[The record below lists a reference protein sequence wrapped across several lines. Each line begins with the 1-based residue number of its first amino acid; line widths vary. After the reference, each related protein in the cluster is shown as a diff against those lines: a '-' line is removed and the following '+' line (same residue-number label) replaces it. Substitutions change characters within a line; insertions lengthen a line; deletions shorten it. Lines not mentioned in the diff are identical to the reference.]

1 MAEKYL
7 KIGQRVELTGKDVR
21 GTIAYLGMTSFAVGK
36 WVGVILDEA
45 KGKNNGSIKG
55 HQYFSCEENYG
66 MFVRPTQLV
75 FIDDAGNPIE
85 DAQTPE
91 EKPRSRLSS
100 AKRATGRVPAGSVRS
115 LASMPGST
123 QTFTAKPTAVRRKSP
138 VKQPQTKRAS
148 MTMTLSTSSSR
159 MSLNRST
166 SSLGS
171 KTQLTS
177 PGSERASGQSS
188 IPTPVSSIPTM
199 VKTDRHEPLQRSHM
213 SPPESLQTS
222 KRASFVE
229 TGFVETLKP
238 QFTPGQSLISPSPA
252 PTPAPGSSTED
263 RIHILQLQQELEEM
277 RKLNN
282 DLGEKLETLKQRRAE
297 DRERLREF
305 DKMKT
310 QYEQLVEF
318 KSKIMDAHSQL
329 QRDLQRAKQDAKDAI
344 EARDLHSEE
353 MSELAENVE
362 LITLDKEMA
371 EEKADTLA
379 LELETA
385 KERIEE
391 LTLDLEILKTE
402 MQEKLGSSGTAGTG
416 VISGDGT
423 AVAST
428 YEFKQLEQQN
438 ARLRETLV
446 RLRDLS
452 AHEKH
457 EIQKLEKELDT
468 KKSEVTE
475 LQRTKEKFSAKIDEL
490 EAQLGDLQEQVDAAL
505 GAEEMVEQ
513 LAEKKMELEDKV
525 KSLQEEVAELEA
537 LEEVHEQLVESN
549 HELEMDM
556 REELDLAHAAKRE
569 AMREKDAALETIVD
583 RDQTILKFRELVQR
597 LNEQCQELRE
607 RLSHESTKQQQQQQ
621 SKDTA
626 LITETIDFKQMF
638 AESKAFTRAIDLQL
652 RQIELTQANEHVRY
666 LTAFMPDVFMARG
679 GDHDAI
685 LVILLV
691 SRIVFKS
698 GIIVSQAR
706 ERFANVP
713 QMDRAAILTGH
724 EVAQFGFRSRLLH
737 HVHNLQSI
745 MHQFLFSMTGCKADT
760 LLKIG
765 AALPEMQAQEKMVD
779 EIVDLLKANQLDE
792 NSSTDNLEKCVTFF
806 NAMYVVL
813 LTGEDL
819 VNETQIVRD
828 CTASIGAAC
837 DSIANDSNIVKIL
850 IKPGDET
857 SDSGLL
863 LQYILQ
869 NVENIRQQL
878 KLVKR
883 RLPQDVAIT
892 KCNLSMNTLRNLKR
906 TAEALNKV
914 MSVLF
919 YATRQ
924 CLQLVTLD
932 PETETSVPHDKLWEI
947 LSNSCEKV
955 YEQDDLGPSQNVRN
969 VLSAAS
975 TDMGQLA
982 QYLLDHEYEIVSA
995 TNTAKPEEKPVAPII
1010 LRAQAVKKQLE
1021 ETKTLTATLEN
1032 REAEIRQLKLAA
1044 KLKQNELSEMQIRKD
1059 LAEKKLSVL
1068 QQDHETNTTRLQKQY
1083 DEVCA
1088 KLKQKE
1094 KEFEET
1100 MDHLQSDI
1108 DSLESEKSSLRDKLK
1123 SFSSRKVDLKT
1134 TTALDISA
1142 SSPYIAQELSLLK
1155 RAFKDER
1162 TERLKVQANEYRKIL
1177 SGLEPLHVPQPKDDR
1192 IQELEQKITRVKHD
1206 LIMSLVKGAEIPSTH
1221 TVHGSVSKSILDH
1234 ENHQKQQQTQIRAK
1248 AEQLAC
1254 DVMQEYLSRK
1264 PHRAAKADFASFPS
1278 NELSAAFRVNVRV

>member
-7 KIGQRVELTGKDVR
+7 KVGQRVELTGKDVR
-21 GTIAYLGMTSFAVGK
+21 GTIAYVGMTSFAVGK

-66 MFVRPTQLV
+66 MFVRPTQLM

-85 DAQTPE
+85 EAQTPD

-100 AKRATGRVPAGSVRS
+100 AGSVRS

-199 VKTDRHEPLQRSHM
+199 VKPDRHEPLQRSHM

-263 RIHILQLQQELEEM
+263 RIHILQLQQELDEM
-277 RKLNN
+277 RKLNG
-282 DLGEKLETLKQRRAE
+282 DLSEKLETLKQRRAE

-305 DKMKT
+305 DKLKT

-318 KSKIMDAHSQL
+318 KSKIMDAHSLL
-329 QRDLQRAKQDAKDAI
+329 QRDLQRAKQEAKDAI

-402 MQEKLGSSGTAGTG
+402 MQEKLGSRGTAGSGGVGTG
-416 VISGDGT
+416 GDGPT

-457 EIQKLEKELDT
+457 EIQKLEKELET

-490 EAQLGDLQEQVDAAL
+490 ETQLSDLQEQVDAAL

-525 KSLQEEVAELEA
+525 KSLEEEVAELEA

-569 AMREKDAALETIVD
+569 AIREKDAALETIVD

-597 LNEQCQELRE
+597 LNDQCQELRE
-607 RLSHESTKQQQQQQ
+607 RLNQESTKQQQQQQ
-621 SKDTA
+621 AKDTA

-666 LTAFMPDVFMARG
+666 LSAFMPDVFMARG

-706 ERFANVP
+706 ERFSNVP
-713 QMDRAAILTGH
+713 QMDRAAILSGH

-779 EIVDLLKANQLDE
+779 EIVDMLKANQLDE

-837 DSIANDSNIVKIL
+837 DSIANDSNIIKIL

-892 KCNLSMNTLRNLKR
+892 KCNLSMNTLLNLKR

-947 LSNSCEKV
+947 LSNGCEKV
-955 YEQDDLGPSQNVRN
+955 YEQDDLGPSQNVRT

-982 QYLLDHEYEIVSA
+982 QYLLDHEYEIISA

-1177 SGLEPLHVPQPKDDR
+1177 AGLEPLHVPQPKDDR
-1192 IQELEQKITRVKHD
+1192 IQELEQEITRVKHD
-1206 LIMSLVKGAEIPSTH
+1206 LIMSLVKGAEIPSTY

-1234 ENHQKQQQTQIRAK
+1234 ENQQKQHQTQIRAK

-1254 DVMQEYLSRK
+1254 DVVQEYLSRK

>member
-7 KIGQRVELTGKDVR
+7 KIGQRVDLSGKDVR
-21 GTIAYLGMTSFAVGK
+21 GTIAYVGMTSFAVGK
-36 WVGVILDEA
+36 WVGVVLDEP

-75 FIDDAGNPIE
+75 FIDDAGHPLE

-91 EKPRSRLSS
+91 EKPRSRL
-100 AKRATGRVPAGSVRS
+100 
-115 LASMPGST
+115 
-123 QTFTAKPTAVRRKSP
+123 
-138 VKQPQTKRAS
+138 
-148 MTMTLSTSSSR
+148 SSSR

-177 PGSERASGQSS
+177 PGSERAVAAAAATGQSS

-199 VKTDRHEPLQRSHM
+199 VKPTDRHEPLHRSHM

-238 QFTPGQSLISPSPA
+238 QFTPGQSLTSPSPA
-252 PTPAPGSSTED
+252 PTPAPGASSTED
-263 RIHILQLQQELEEM
+263 RIHILQLQQELDEV
-277 RKLNN
+277 RKQNA
-282 DLGEKLETLKQRRAE
+282 DLSEKLETLKQRRAE

-305 DKMKT
+305 DKLKT

-329 QRDLQRAKQDAKDAI
+329 QRELQRAKQDAKDAI

-353 MSELAENVE
+353 MAELSENVE

-391 LTLDLEILKTE
+391 LTLDLEILKAE
-402 MQEKLGSSGTAGTG
+402 MQEKLQSSGTGGGA
-416 VISGDGT
+416 IIGDGG

-475 LQRTKEKFSAKIDEL
+475 LQRTKEKFSSKIDEL
-490 EAQLGDLQEQVDAAL
+490 EAQLSDLQEQVDAAL

-569 AMREKDAALETIVD
+569 AVREKDAALETIVD

-597 LNEQCQELRE
+597 LTEQCQELRD
-607 RLSHESTKQQQQQQ
+607 RLNQESSKHQQQQQQ
-621 SKDTA
+621 QQQAKDAA
-626 LITETIDFKQMF
+626 LITEAIDFKQMF

-666 LTAFMPDVFMARG
+666 LSAFMPDVFMARG

-691 SRIVFKS
+691 SRIVFKA

-706 ERFANVP
+706 ERFASVP
-713 QMDRAAILTGH
+713 QQDRAAILTGH

-745 MHQFLFSMTGCKADT
+745 MHQFLYSMTGCKADT

-765 AALPEMQAQEKMVD
+765 ATLPEMQAQEKMVD

-837 DSIANDSNIVKIL
+837 DSIANDSNIIKML

-869 NVENIRQQL
+869 NVENVRQQL

-883 RLPQDVAIT
+883 RLPQDVGIT

-914 MSVLF
+914 MGVLF
-919 YATRQ
+919 YAARQ
-924 CLQLVTLD
+924 CLQLVTVD
-932 PETETSVPHDKLWEI
+932 PDTETSVAHDKLWDI
-947 LSNSCEKV
+947 LSNGCEKV
-955 YEQDDLGPSQNVRN
+955 YEQDDLGPSQNIRT

-982 QYLLDHEYEIVSA
+982 QYLLDHEYEIISA
-995 TNTAKPEEKPVAPII
+995 TNAAKPEEKPVAPII
-1010 LRAQAVKKQLE
+1010 VRAQAVKKQLE

-1162 TERLKVQANEYRKIL
+1162 SERLKVQATEYRKIL
-1177 SGLEPLHVPQPKDDR
+1177 AGMEPLHVPQPRDER
-1192 IQELEQKITRVKHD
+1192 IHQLEQEVTRVKHD
-1206 LIMSLVKGAEIPSTH
+1206 LIMSLVKGAELPATR
-1221 TVHGSVSKSILDH
+1221 TVHGSVSKSILDQA
-1234 ENHQKQQQTQIRAK
+1234 NQQKREQTQIRAK

-1254 DVMQEYLSRK
+1254 DIMHEYLQRK
-1264 PHRAAKADFASFPS
+1264 PFRAAKADFATFPS
-1278 NELSAAFRVNVRV
+1278 NELSTAFRPNVKV

>member
-1 MAEKYL
+1 MTEKLL
-7 KIGQRVELTGKDVR
+7 KVGQRIEVAGKDVR
-21 GTIAYLGMTSFAVGK
+21 GSIAYVGMTSFANGK
-36 WVGVILDEA
+36 WVGVILDEP
-45 KGKNNGSIKG
+45 KGKNNGSIRNMT
-55 HQYFSCEENYG
+55 YFTCEENYG

-75 FIDDAGNPIE
+75 FLDDAGNPIE
-85 DAQTPE
+85 SGEVQTPE

-100 AKRATGRVPAGSVRS
+100 AGSVRS

-123 QTFTAKPTAVRRKSP
+123 TSFAAKPTAVRRKSP
-138 VKQPQTKRAS
+138 VKQPQSKRAS
-148 MTMTLSTSSSR
+148 MTMTLSSSSSR
-159 MSLNRST
+159 LSLNRSS

-177 PGSERASGQSS
+177 PGNDRPGGGSGMSS

-199 VKTDRHEPLQRSHM
+199 MKTGDRYDSLHKSHI

-238 QFTPGQSLISPSPA
+238 QFTPGQSLTSPSPA
-252 PTPAPGSSTED
+252 PSTED
-263 RIHILQLQQELEEM
+263 RIHLLQLQQEIEDM
-277 RKLNN
+277 KMQNK
-282 DLGEKLETLKQRRAE
+282 DLVEKLETLKLRRTE
-297 DRERLREF
+297 DKERLREF

-318 KSKIMDAHSQL
+318 KSKIMEAHSQL
-329 QRDLQRAKQDAKDAI
+329 QRDYQRAKQDAKDAL
-344 EARDLHSEE
+344 EARDLHIEE
-353 MSELAENVE
+353 MAELSENVE

-391 LTLDLEILKTE
+391 LTLDFEILKTE
-402 MQEKLGSSGTAGTG
+402 MQEKYANSGTIGDGAGTG
-416 VISGDGT
+416 T
-423 AVAST
+423 ST
-428 YEFKQLEQQN
+428 YEFKQLEQHN
-438 ARLRETLV
+438 VRLRETLV

-457 EIQKLEKELDT
+457 EIQKLEKELET
-468 KKSEVTE
+468 KKSEVAE
-475 LQRTKEKFSAKIDEL
+475 LQRTKEKLSGKIDEL
-490 EAQLGDLQEQVDAAL
+490 EAQVSDLQEQVDAAL

-525 KSLQEEVAELEA
+525 KALEEEVAELEA

-556 REELDLAHAAKRE
+556 REELDMAHAAKRE
-569 AMREKDAALETIVD
+569 AVREKEAVLETIVD

-597 LNEQCQELRE
+597 LNDQCQELRE
-607 RLSHESTKQQQQQQ
+607 KLNQESSKVV
-621 SKDTA
+621 KDT
-626 LITETIDFKQMF
+626 ITETIDFKQMF

-652 RQIELTQANEHVRY
+652 RQIELTQANEHAKY
-666 LTAFMPDVFMARG
+666 LTAFMPEVFMARG

-706 ERFANVP
+706 ERFSAVS
-713 QMDRAAILTGH
+713 QIDRTAIVSGH
-724 EVAQFGFRSRLLH
+724 EVYQFRFRSRLLH
-737 HVHNLQSI
+737 HVHNLQTI
-745 MHQFLFSMTGCKADT
+745 MHQFLYGLTACQPDT

-765 AALPEMQAQEKMVD
+765 SSLPEMQAQEKMVD

-806 NAMYVVL
+806 NAMYLVL
-813 LTGEDL
+813 LSGEDL
-819 VNETQIVRD
+819 LNETQIVRD
-828 CTASIGAAC
+828 CTASISAAC
-837 DSIANDSNIVKIL
+837 DSILTDAAVMKTL
-850 IKPGDET
+850 IQGGDET

-863 LQYILQ
+863 MQYIVQ
-869 NVENIRQQL
+869 NVESVKQQL

-883 RLPQDVAIT
+883 RLPQDVSVT
-892 KCNLSMNTLRNLKR
+892 KCNLSMNTLQNLKK
-906 TAEALNKV
+906 TAESLNRL
-914 MSVLF
+914 MSVMF
-919 YATRQ
+919 FSAKEVIQ
-924 CLQLVTLD
+924 MVTAD
-932 PETETSVPHDKLWEI
+932 SETEVSVSHEKLWDI
-947 LSNSCEKV
+947 MSNACERI
-955 YEQDDLGPSQNVRN
+955 YEQDDLGPSQNIRT
-969 VLSAAS
+969 VLSKTS
-975 TDMGQLA
+975 TDMSQLA
-982 QYLLDHEYEIVSA
+982 QYLLDHEYEIMSGA
-995 TNTAKPEEKPVAPII
+995 TPKPEEKPVAPII

-1068 QQDHETNTTRLQKQY
+1068 QQDHEANAARLQKQY
-1083 DEVCA
+1083 DEVCQR
-1088 KLKQKE
+1088 LKQKE
-1094 KEFEET
+1094 KEFEDT
-1100 MDHLQSDI
+1100 MDHLQNDI
-1108 DSLESEKSSLRDKLK
+1108 DSLENERTSLRDKLK
-1123 SFSSRKVDLKT
+1123 SYSSKKGDLKT

-1155 RAFKDER
+1155 KAFKEER
-1162 TERLKVQANEYRKIL
+1162 SERLKVQANEYKKIL
-1177 SGLEPLHVPQPKDDR
+1177 SNLEPLHVPQPKDER
-1192 IQELEQKITRVKHD
+1192 IEELEKAVTKVKHD
-1206 LIMSLVKGAEIPSTH
+1206 WIMSLVRGAEIPATR
-1221 TVHGSVSKSILDH
+1221 TAHGNISKTIIDH
-1234 ENHQKQQQTQIRAK
+1234 ENQQKRDQREIKSK
-1248 AEQLAC
+1248 AEQLAFEI
-1254 DVMQEYLSRK
+1254 MNEYLSRN
-1264 PHRAAKADFASFPS
+1264 PHRATRGDFAVFPS
-1278 NELSAAFRVNVRV
+1278 TELATAFKANIKV

>member
-1 MAEKYL
+1 MSERYL
-7 KIGQRVELTGKDVR
+7 KVGQRVEIPVKEVR
-21 GTIAYLGMTSFAVGK
+21 GTIAYVGMTSFAVGK
-36 WVGVILDEA
+36 WVGVVLDEA

-55 HQYFSCEENYG
+55 QQYFTCDENCG
-66 MFVRPTQLV
+66 MFVRPTQLI
-75 FIDDAGNPIE
+75 FIDEAGNPLE
-85 DAQTPE
+85 DAAQTPE
-91 EKPRSRLSS
+91 EKPRSRL
-100 AKRATGRVPAGSVRS
+100 
-115 LASMPGST
+115 
-123 QTFTAKPTAVRRKSP
+123 
-138 VKQPQTKRAS
+138 
-148 MTMTLSTSSSR
+148 SSSR

-177 PGSERASGQSS
+177 PGSERAGAGQSS

-199 VKTDRHEPLQRSHM
+199 VKQLDRHEPLHRSHM

-238 QFTPGQSLISPSPA
+238 QFTPGQSITSPSPA
-252 PTPAPGSSTED
+252 PTPAPSSTTED
-263 RIHILQLQQELEEM
+263 RIHILQLQQEIEEL
-277 RKLNN
+277 RKQNGDLN
-282 DLGEKLETLKQRRAE
+282 EKLETLKQRRAE

-305 DKMKT
+305 DKMMT

-329 QRDLQRAKQDAKDAI
+329 QRELQRAKQEAKDAI
-344 EARDLHSEE
+344 EARELHSEE
-353 MSELAENVE
+353 MAELAENVE
-362 LITLDKEMA
+362 MITLDKEMA
-371 EEKADTLA
+371 EEKAETLV
-379 LELETA
+379 LELDAA

-402 MQEKLGSSGTAGTG
+402 MQEKFSSGGSGAGGADG
-416 VISGDGT
+416 V
-423 AVAST
+423 AAST
-428 YEFKQLEQQN
+428 YEFKQMEQQN
-438 ARLRETLV
+438 VRLRETLV

-457 EIQKLEKELDT
+457 EIQKLEKELET
-468 KKSEVTE
+468 KKSEVAE
-475 LQRTKEKFSAKIDEL
+475 LQRTKEKLSTKIDEL

-513 LAEKKMELEDKV
+513 LAEKKMELEDRV
-525 KSLQEEVAELEA
+525 KALEEEVAELEA

-569 AMREKDAALETIVD
+569 AAREKEAALETIVD

-597 LNEQCQELRE
+597 LNDQCQELRD
-607 RLSHESTKQQQQQQ
+607 RVNQESNKQLQQQQA
-621 SKDTA
+621 KDTA

-666 LTAFMPDVFMARG
+666 LSAFMPDVFMARG

-691 SRIVFKS
+691 SRLVFKS

-706 ERFANVP
+706 ERFSNVP
-713 QMDRAAILTGH
+713 QIDRAAVLGGH

-745 MHQFLFSMTGCKADT
+745 MHQFLYSMTGCKADT

-779 EIVDLLKANQLDE
+779 EIIDLLKANQLDE

-828 CTASIGAAC
+828 CTASIAAAC
-837 DSIANDSNIVKIL
+837 DSIANDANIIKIL

-869 NVENIRQQL
+869 NVENVRQQL
-878 KLVKR
+878 KLIKR

-892 KCNLSMNTLRNLKR
+892 KCNLSMNTLRNLKQ

-914 MSVLF
+914 MSVMF
-919 YATRQ
+919 YAGRQ
-924 CLQLVTLD
+924 CLQLATVD
-932 PETETSVPHDKLWEI
+932 PDTETSVPHEKLWEI
-947 LSNSCEKV
+947 LSGGCEKI
-955 YEQDDLGPSQNVRN
+955 YEQDDLGPSQNIRP
-969 VLSAAS
+969 VLSGTS

-982 QYLLDHEYEIVSA
+982 QYLLDHEYEIISA
-995 TNTAKPEEKPVAPII
+995 TNAAKPEEKPTAPII
-1010 LRAQAVKKQLE
+1010 VRAQAVKKQLE

-1068 QQDHETNTTRLQKQY
+1068 QQDHESNTTRLQKQLE
-1083 DEVCA
+1083 EVQTLLA
-1088 KLKQKE
+1088 QKE

-1162 TERLKVQANEYRKIL
+1162 SERLKVQANEYRKIL
-1177 SGLEPLHVPQPKDDR
+1177 EGLEPLHVPQPNDKR
-1192 IQELEQKITRVKHD
+1192 IQELEQEITRVKHD
-1206 LIMSLVKGAEIPSTH
+1206 YIMSMVRGAELPATR
-1221 TVHGSVSKSILDH
+1221 TVHGNVAKTIIDH
-1234 ENHQKQQQTQIRAK
+1234 ENRQKQQQTQLRAK
-1248 AEQLAC
+1248 AEQLANE
-1254 DVMQEYLSRK
+1254 VMHEYLQRK
-1264 PHRAAKADFASFPS
+1264 PHRAAKADFAAFPS
-1278 NELSAAFRVNVRV
+1278 NEVSAAFRMNLKV

>member
-7 KIGQRVELTGKDVR
+7 KIGQRVDLTGKDVR
-21 GTIAYLGMTSFAVGK
+21 GTIAYVGMTSFAVGK

-75 FIDDAGNPIE
+75 FIDDAGNPLE

-91 EKPRSRLSS
+91 EKPRSRL
-100 AKRATGRVPAGSVRS
+100 
-115 LASMPGST
+115 
-123 QTFTAKPTAVRRKSP
+123 
-138 VKQPQTKRAS
+138 
-148 MTMTLSTSSSR
+148 SSSR

-177 PGSERASGQSS
+177 PGSERAATGQSS

-199 VKTDRHEPLQRSHM
+199 VKPDRNEPLHRSHM

-238 QFTPGQSLISPSPA
+238 QFTPGQSLTSPSPA
-252 PTPAPGSSTED
+252 PGASSTED
-263 RIHILQLQQELEEM
+263 RIHILQLQQELEEV
-277 RKLNN
+277 RKQNA
-282 DLGEKLETLKQRRAE
+282 DLTEKLETLKQRRAE

-318 KSKIMDAHSQL
+318 KSKIMDAHSLL
-329 QRDLQRAKQDAKDAI
+329 QRELQRAKQEAKDAL

-353 MSELAENVE
+353 MAELSENVE

-391 LTLDLEILKTE
+391 LTLDLEILKAE
-402 MQEKLGSSGTAGTG
+402 MQEKVGSGGTITSGGGGGGGAI
-416 VISGDGT
+416 VGD

-468 KKSEVTE
+468 KKSE
-475 LQRTKEKFSAKIDEL
+475 RR
-490 EAQLGDLQEQVDAAL
+490 QLSDLQEQVDAAL

-525 KSLQEEVAELEA
+525 KALQEEVAELEA

-569 AMREKDAALETIVD
+569 ALREKDAVLETIVD

-597 LNEQCQELRE
+597 LTEQCQELRD
-607 RLSHESTKQQQQQQ
+607 RLNQESSKQQQQQQ
-621 SKDTA
+621 AKDTA
-626 LITETIDFKQMF
+626 LITEAIDFKQMF

-666 LTAFMPDVFMARG
+666 LSAFMPDVFMARG

-691 SRIVFKS
+691 SRIVFKA

-706 ERFANVP
+706 ERFSNVP
-713 QMDRAAILTGH
+713 QLDRAAILSGH

-745 MHQFLFSMTGCKADT
+745 MHQFLYSMTGCKADT

-765 AALPEMQAQEKMVD
+765 ATLPEMQAQEKMVD

-837 DSIANDSNIVKIL
+837 DSIANDSNIIKML

-869 NVENIRQQL
+869 NVENVRQQL

-914 MSVLF
+914 MGVLF
-919 YATRQ
+919 YAARH

-947 LSNSCEKV
+947 LSSGCEKV
-955 YEQDDLGPSQNVRN
+955 YEQDDLGPSQNIRT

-982 QYLLDHEYEIVSA
+982 QYLLDHEYEIISA
-995 TNTAKPEEKPVAPII
+995 TNAAKPEEKPVAPII

-1142 SSPYIAQELSLLK
+1142 NSPYIAQELSLLK

-1162 TERLKVQANEYRKIL
+1162 AERLKVQATEYRKIL
-1177 SGLEPLHVPQPKDDR
+1177 AGMEPLHVPQPRDDR
-1192 IQELEQKITRVKHD
+1192 IQQLEQEVTRVKHD
-1206 LIMSLVKGAEIPSTH
+1206 LIMSLVKGAELPATR
-1221 TVHGSVSKSILDH
+1221 TVHGSVSKSILDQ
-1234 ENHQKQQQTQIRAK
+1234 ENLQKREQTQIRAK

-1254 DVMQEYLSRK
+1254 DIMHEYLQRK
-1264 PHRAAKADFASFPS
+1264 PYRAAKADFATFPS
-1278 NELSAAFRVNVRV
+1278 NELSAAFRANVKV

>member
-1 MAEKYL
+1 MSERYL
-7 KIGQRVELTGKDVR
+7 KVGQRVEIPVKEVR
-21 GTIAYLGMTSFAVGK
+21 GTIAYVGMTSFAVGK
-36 WVGVILDEA
+36 WVGVVLDEA

-55 HQYFSCEENYG
+55 QQYFTCDENCG
-66 MFVRPTQLV
+66 MFVRPTQLI
-75 FIDDAGNPIE
+75 FIDEAGNPLE
-85 DAQTPE
+85 DAAQTPE

-100 AKRATGRVPAGSVRS
+100 AKRATGRVNASSVRS
-115 LASMPGST
+115 LASVPGST
-123 QTFTAKPTAVRRKSP
+123 QTFTAKPTA
-138 VKQPQTKRAS
+138 
-148 MTMTLSTSSSR
+148 SR

-177 PGSERASGQSS
+177 PGSERAGAGQSS

-199 VKTDRHEPLQRSHM
+199 VKQLDRHEPLHRSHM

-238 QFTPGQSLISPSPA
+238 QFTPGQSITSPSPA
-252 PTPAPGSSTED
+252 PTPAPSSTTED
-263 RIHILQLQQELEEM
+263 RIHILQLQQEIEEL
-277 RKLNN
+277 RKQNGDLN
-282 DLGEKLETLKQRRAE
+282 EKLETLKQRRAE

-305 DKMKT
+305 DKMMT

-329 QRDLQRAKQDAKDAI
+329 QRELQRAKQEAKDAI
-344 EARDLHSEE
+344 EARELHSEE
-353 MSELAENVE
+353 MAELAENVE
-362 LITLDKEMA
+362 MITLDKEMA
-371 EEKADTLA
+371 EEKAETLV
-379 LELETA
+379 LELDAA

-402 MQEKLGSSGTAGTG
+402 MQEKFSSGGSGAGGADG
-416 VISGDGT
+416 V
-423 AVAST
+423 AAST
-428 YEFKQLEQQN
+428 YEFKQMEQQN
-438 ARLRETLV
+438 VRLRETLV

-457 EIQKLEKELDT
+457 EIQKLEKELET
-468 KKSEVTE
+468 KKSEVAE
-475 LQRTKEKFSAKIDEL
+475 LQRTKEKLSTKIDEL

-513 LAEKKMELEDKV
+513 LAEKKMELEDRV
-525 KSLQEEVAELEA
+525 KALEEEVAELEA

-569 AMREKDAALETIVD
+569 AAREKEAALETIVD

-597 LNEQCQELRE
+597 LNDQCQELRD
-607 RLSHESTKQQQQQQ
+607 RVNQESNKQLQQQQA
-621 SKDTA
+621 KDTA

-666 LTAFMPDVFMARG
+666 LSAFMPDVFMARG

-691 SRIVFKS
+691 SRLVFKS

-706 ERFANVP
+706 ERFSNVP
-713 QMDRAAILTGH
+713 QIDRAAVLGGH

-745 MHQFLFSMTGCKADT
+745 MHQFLYSMTGCKADT

-779 EIVDLLKANQLDE
+779 EIIDLLKANQLDE

-828 CTASIGAAC
+828 CTASIAAAC
-837 DSIANDSNIVKIL
+837 DSIANDANIIKIL

-869 NVENIRQQL
+869 NVENVRQQL
-878 KLVKR
+878 KLIKR

-892 KCNLSMNTLRNLKR
+892 KCNLSMNTLRNLKQ

-914 MSVLF
+914 MSVMF
-919 YATRQ
+919 YAGRQ
-924 CLQLVTLD
+924 CLQLATVD
-932 PETETSVPHDKLWEI
+932 PDTETSVPHEKLWEI
-947 LSNSCEKV
+947 LSGGCEKI
-955 YEQDDLGPSQNVRN
+955 YEQDDLGPSQNIRP
-969 VLSAAS
+969 VLSGTS

-982 QYLLDHEYEIVSA
+982 QYLLDHEYEIISA
-995 TNTAKPEEKPVAPII
+995 TNAAKPEEKPTAPII
-1010 LRAQAVKKQLE
+1010 VRAQAVKKQLE

-1068 QQDHETNTTRLQKQY
+1068 QQDHESNTTRLQKQLE
-1083 DEVCA
+1083 EVQTLLA
-1088 KLKQKE
+1088 QKE

-1162 TERLKVQANEYRKIL
+1162 SERLKVQANEYRKIL
-1177 SGLEPLHVPQPKDDR
+1177 EGLEPLHVPQPNDKR
-1192 IQELEQKITRVKHD
+1192 IQELEQEITRVKHD
-1206 LIMSLVKGAEIPSTH
+1206 YIMSMVRGAELPATR
-1221 TVHGSVSKSILDH
+1221 TVHGNVAKTIIDH
-1234 ENHQKQQQTQIRAK
+1234 ENRQKQQQTQLRAK
-1248 AEQLAC
+1248 AEQLANE
-1254 DVMQEYLSRK
+1254 VMHEYLQRK
-1264 PHRAAKADFASFPS
+1264 PHRAAKADFAAFPS
-1278 NELSAAFRVNVRV
+1278 NEVSAAFRMNLKV

>member
-7 KIGQRVELTGKDVR
+7 KIGQRVELTGKEVR
-21 GTIAYLGMTSFAVGK
+21 GMIAYVGMTSFAVGK

-55 HQYFSCEENYG
+55 HQYFTCEENYG

-75 FIDDAGNPIE
+75 FIDDAGNAIE
-85 DAQTPE
+85 DAQTPD
-91 EKPRSRLSS
+91 EKPRSRL
-100 AKRATGRVPAGSVRS
+100 
-115 LASMPGST
+115 
-123 QTFTAKPTAVRRKSP
+123 
-138 VKQPQTKRAS
+138 
-148 MTMTLSTSSSR
+148 SSSR

-199 VKTDRHEPLQRSHM
+199 VKPDRHEPLQRSHM

-277 RKLNN
+277 RKLNG
-282 DLGEKLETLKQRRAE
+282 DLSEKLETLKQRRAE

-318 KSKIMDAHSQL
+318 KSKIMDAHSLL
-329 QRDLQRAKQDAKDAI
+329 QRDLQRAKQEAKDAI

-402 MQEKLGSSGTAGTG
+402 MQEKLGSSGTAGST
-416 VISGDGT
+416 VIGADGS

-475 LQRTKEKFSAKIDEL
+475 LQRTKEKFSTKIDEL
-490 EAQLGDLQEQVDAAL
+490 EVQLSDLQEQVDAAL

-607 RLSHESTKQQQQQQ
+607 RISHESTKQQQQQQ

-626 LITETIDFKQMF
+626 FITETIDFKQMF

-666 LTAFMPDVFMARG
+666 LSAFMPDVFMARG

-706 ERFANVP
+706 ERFASVP

-837 DSIANDSNIVKIL
+837 DSIANDSNIIKIL

-869 NVENIRQQL
+869 NIENIRQQL

-919 YATRQ
+919 YATRH

-947 LSNSCEKV
+947 LSNGCEKV

-1044 KLKQNELSEMQIRKD
+1044 KLKLNELSEMQIRKD

-1083 DEVCA
+1083 EEVCA

-1094 KEFEET
+1094 VEFEET

-1177 SGLEPLHVPQPKDDR
+1177 AGLEPLHVPQPKDER

-1221 TVHGSVSKSILDH
+1221 TVHGSVSKSIVDH
-1234 ENHQKQQQTQIRAK
+1234 ENQQKRQQTQIRAK

-1254 DVMQEYLSRK
+1254 DVMQEYLIRK
-1264 PHRAAKADFASFPS
+1264 PHRAAKADFATFPS
-1278 NELSAAFRVNVRV
+1278 NELSAAFRVNVRVK

>member
-21 GTIAYLGMTSFAVGK
+21 GTIAYVGMTAFAVGK
-36 WVGVILDEA
+36 WVGVILDDA

-55 HQYFSCEENYG
+55 QQYFSCEENYG
-66 MFVRPTQLV
+66 MFVRPTQVV
-75 FIDDAGNPIE
+75 FIDEAGNPIE
-85 DAQTPE
+85 DAQTPD

-100 AKRATGRVPAGSVRS
+100 AGSVRS

-123 QTFTAKPTAVRRKSP
+123 QTFTAKPTA
-138 VKQPQTKRAS
+138 
-148 MTMTLSTSSSR
+148 SR

-199 VKTDRHEPLQRSHM
+199 VKPDRHEPLQRSHM

-252 PTPAPGSSTED
+252 PTPAPGASSTED
-263 RIHILQLQQELEEM
+263 RIHILQLQAELEEI
-277 RKLNN
+277 RKLNA

-329 QRDLQRAKQDAKDAI
+329 QRDLQRAKQEAKDAI

-353 MSELAENVE
+353 MAELSENVE

-402 MQEKLGSSGTAGTG
+402 MQEKVVSSGAGTG
-416 VISGDGT
+416 IAGDGS

-457 EIQKLEKELDT
+457 EIQKLEKELET

-525 KSLQEEVAELEA
+525 KALEEEVAELEA

-556 REELDLAHAAKRE
+556 REELDMAHAAKRE
-569 AMREKDAALETIVD
+569 AVREKDAALETIVD

-607 RLSHESTKQQQQQQ
+607 RLNQESNKQQQQQQ
-621 SKDTA
+621 AKDTA

-706 ERFANVP
+706 ERFASVP
-713 QMDRAAILTGH
+713 QMDRAAIMSGH

-745 MHQFLFSMTGCKADT
+745 MHQFLFSMTGCTADT

-765 AALPEMQAQEKMVD
+765 AALPEMLAQEKMVD

-863 LQYILQ
+863 LQYIMQ

-932 PETETSVPHDKLWEI
+932 PETETSVPHEKLWEI
-947 LSNSCEKV
+947 LSNGCEKV

-969 VLSAAS
+969 VLSSAS

-982 QYLLDHEYEIVSA
+982 QYLLDHEYEIISA
-995 TNTAKPEEKPVAPII
+995 TNAAKPEEKPVAPII

-1162 TERLKVQANEYRKIL
+1162 AERLKVQANEYRKIL
-1177 SGLEPLHVPQPKDDR
+1177 AGLEPLHVPQPKDER
-1192 IQELEQKITRVKHD
+1192 IQELEQQITRVKHD
-1206 LIMSLVKGAEIPSTH
+1206 LIMSLVKGAEIPATH
-1221 TVHGSVSKSILDH
+1221 TVHGSVSKTILDH
-1234 ENHQKQQQTQIRAK
+1234 ENQRKQQQTQIRAK

-1254 DVMQEYLSRK
+1254 DVVQEYLSRK
-1264 PHRAAKADFASFPS
+1264 PHRAAKGDFASFPS
-1278 NELSAAFRVNVRV
+1278 NELTAAFRVNVRV

>member
-1 MAEKYL
+1 MSEKLL
-7 KIGQRVELTGKDVR
+7 KVGQRIEVSGKDVR
-21 GTIAYLGMTSFAVGK
+21 GSIAYIGMTSFAVGK
-36 WVGVILDEA
+36 WIGVILDEP

-55 HQYFSCEENYG
+55 QTYFSCDENYG
-66 MFVRPTQLV
+66 MFVRPTQLI
-75 FIDDAGNPIE
+75 FLDDAGNPIDSGE
-85 DAQTPE
+85 VQTPE

-100 AKRATGRVPAGSVRS
+100 AGSVRS

-123 QTFTAKPTAVRRKSP
+123 SSFTAKPTAVRRKSP
-138 VKQPQTKRAS
+138 VKQPQSKRAS
-148 MTMTLSTSSSR
+148 MTMTLSSSSSR
-159 MSLNRST
+159 LSLNRS
-166 SSLGS
+166 SSTLGS

-177 PGSERASGQSS
+177 PGNDRPGMSS

-199 VKTDRHEPLQRSHM
+199 VKAGDRYDSMHRSHI

-238 QFTPGQSLISPSPA
+238 QFTPGQSLTSPSPA
-252 PTPAPGSSTED
+252 PSTTED
-263 RIHILQLQQELEEM
+263 RIHLLQLQQEIEDM
-277 RKLNN
+277 KTQNK
-282 DLGEKLETLKQRRAE
+282 DLVEKLETLKLRRTE
-297 DRERLREF
+297 DKERLREF

-318 KSKIMDAHSQL
+318 KSKIMEAHSQL
-329 QRDLQRAKQDAKDAI
+329 QRDYQRAKQDAKDAL
-344 EARDLHSEE
+344 EARDLHIEE
-353 MSELAENVE
+353 MAELSENVE

-402 MQEKLGSSGTAGTG
+402 MQEKFANGGTIGDGVGTG
-416 VISGDGT
+416 T
-423 AVAST
+423 ST
-428 YEFKQLEQQN
+428 YEFKQLEQHN

-457 EIQKLEKELDT
+457 EIQKLEKELET
-468 KKSEVTE
+468 KKSEVAE
-475 LQRTKEKFSAKIDEL
+475 LQRTKEKLSGKIDEL
-490 EAQLGDLQEQVDAAL
+490 EAQVSDLQEQVDAAL

-525 KSLQEEVAELEA
+525 KALEEEVAELEA

-569 AMREKDAALETIVD
+569 AVREKEAVLETIID

-597 LNEQCQELRE
+597 LNDQCQELRE
-607 RLSHESTKQQQQQQ
+607 KLNQESNKIV
-621 SKDTA
+621 KDT
-626 LITETIDFKQMF
+626 ISETIDFKQMF

-652 RQIELTQANEHVRY
+652 RQIELTQANEHAKY
-666 LTAFMPDVFMARG
+666 LTAFMPEVFMARG

-685 LVILLV
+685 LVILLA

-706 ERFANVP
+706 ERFSTVP
-713 QMDRAAILTGH
+713 QIDRTAIVTGH
-724 EVAQFGFRSRLLH
+724 EVYQFRFRSRLLH
-737 HVHNLQSI
+737 HVHNLQTI
-745 MHQFLFSMTGCKADT
+745 MHQFLYGLTACQPDT

-765 AALPEMQAQEKMVD
+765 SSLPEMQAQEKMVD

-806 NAMYVVL
+806 NAMYLVL
-813 LTGEDL
+813 LSGEDL
-819 VNETQIVRD
+819 LNETQIVRD
-828 CTASIGAAC
+828 CTASISAAC
-837 DSIANDSNIVKIL
+837 DSISTDATVMKTL
-850 IKPGDET
+850 IQGGDET

-863 LQYILQ
+863 MQYIVQ
-869 NVENIRQQL
+869 NVESVKQQL

-883 RLPQDVAIT
+883 RLPQDVSVT
-892 KCNLSMNTLRNLKR
+892 KCSLSMNTLQNLKK
-906 TAEALNKV
+906 TTESLNKLMNV
-914 MSVLF
+914 MFSGAKEVI
-919 YATRQ
+919 Q
-924 CLQLVTLD
+924 MVTAD
-932 PETETSVPHDKLWEI
+932 SETEVSVSHDKLWDI
-947 LSNSCEKV
+947 MSNACERI
-955 YEQDDLGPSQNVRN
+955 YEQDDLGPSQNIRT
-969 VLSAAS
+969 VLSKTN
-975 TDMGQLA
+975 TDMSQLA
-982 QYLLDHEYEIVSA
+982 QYLLDHEYEIMSG
-995 TNTAKPEEKPVAPII
+995 TNPKPEEKPIAPII

-1068 QQDHETNTTRLQKQY
+1068 QQDHEANAARLQKQY
-1083 DEVCA
+1083 DEVCQR
-1088 KLKQKE
+1088 LKQKE
-1094 KEFEET
+1094 KDFEDT
-1100 MDHLQSDI
+1100 MDHLQNDI
-1108 DSLESEKSSLRDKLK
+1108 DSLESERTSLRDKLK
-1123 SFSSRKVDLKT
+1123 SYSSKKGDLKT

-1155 RAFKDER
+1155 KAFKEER
-1162 TERLKVQANEYRKIL
+1162 SERLKVQANEYKKIL
-1177 SGLEPLHVPQPKDDR
+1177 SSLEPLHVPRPKDER
-1192 IQELEQKITRVKHD
+1192 IEELEKAVTKIKHD
-1206 LIMSLVKGAEIPSTH
+1206 YIMSLVRGAEIPATRTS
-1221 TVHGSVSKSILDH
+1221 HGNITKTINDH
-1234 ENHQKQQQTQIRAK
+1234 ENQQKREKQNIKTK
-1248 AEQLAC
+1248 AEQLAFEI
-1254 DVMQEYLSRK
+1254 MNEYLSRK
-1264 PHRAAKADFASFPS
+1264 PHLATHGDFAMFPS
-1278 NELSAAFRVNVRV
+1278 TELAAAFKVNIRA

>member
-1 MAEKYL
+1 MAEKYV

-21 GTIAYLGMTSFAVGK
+21 GTIAYVGMTSFAVGK

-100 AKRATGRVPAGSVRS
+100 
-115 LASMPGST
+115 
-123 QTFTAKPTAVRRKSP
+123 
-138 VKQPQTKRAS
+138 
-148 MTMTLSTSSSR
+148 SR

-199 VKTDRHEPLQRSHM
+199 VKSDRHEPLQRSHM

-252 PTPAPGSSTED
+252 PTPAPGPSVED
-263 RIHILQLQQELEEM
+263 RMLMMQMQQELEEM
-277 RKLNN
+277 RKLNT
-282 DLGEKLETLKQRRAE
+282 DLAEKLETLKYRRSE

-329 QRDLQRAKQDAKDAI
+329 QRDLQRAKQEAKDAI

-402 MQEKLGSSGTAGTG
+402 MQEKLGSNGTAGAG

-423 AVAST
+423 GVAST

-490 EAQLGDLQEQVDAAL
+490 EAQLSDLQEQVDAAL

-706 ERFANVP
+706 ERFSNVP

-883 RLPQDVAIT
+883 RLPQDIAIT

-947 LSNSCEKV
+947 LSSGCEKV

-982 QYLLDHEYEIVSA
+982 QYLLDHEYEIISA

-1123 SFSSRKVDLKT
+1123 TFSSRKVDLKT

>member
-1 MAEKYL
+1 
-7 KIGQRVELTGKDVR
+7 
-21 GTIAYLGMTSFAVGK
+21 
-36 WVGVILDEA
+36 
-45 KGKNNGSIKG
+45 
-55 HQYFSCEENYG
+55 
-66 MFVRPTQLV
+66 
-75 FIDDAGNPIE
+75 
-85 DAQTPE
+85 
-91 EKPRSRLSS
+91 
-100 AKRATGRVPAGSVRS
+100 
-115 LASMPGST
+115 MPGST
-123 QTFTAKPTAVRRKSP
+123 QTFTAKPTA
-138 VKQPQTKRAS
+138 
-148 MTMTLSTSSSR
+148 SR

-199 VKTDRHEPLQRSHM
+199 VKSDRHEPLQRSHM

-252 PTPAPGSSTED
+252 PTPAPGPSVED
-263 RIHILQLQQELEEM
+263 RMLMMQMQQELEEM
-277 RKLNN
+277 RKLNT
-282 DLGEKLETLKQRRAE
+282 DLAEKLETLKYRRSE

-329 QRDLQRAKQDAKDAI
+329 QRDLQRAKQEAKDAI

-402 MQEKLGSSGTAGTG
+402 MQEKLGSNGTAGAG

-423 AVAST
+423 GVAST

-490 EAQLGDLQEQVDAAL
+490 EAQLSDLQEQVDAAL

-706 ERFANVP
+706 ERFSNVP

-883 RLPQDVAIT
+883 RLPQDIAIT

-947 LSNSCEKV
+947 LSSGCEKV

-982 QYLLDHEYEIVSA
+982 QYLLDHEYEIISA

-1123 SFSSRKVDLKT
+1123 TFSSRKVDLKT

>member
-7 KIGQRVELTGKDVR
+7 KVGQRVELTGKDVR
-21 GTIAYLGMTSFAVGK
+21 GTIAYVGMTSFAVGK

-66 MFVRPTQLV
+66 MFVRPTQLM

-85 DAQTPE
+85 EAQTPD

-100 AKRATGRVPAGSVRS
+100 AGSVRS

-123 QTFTAKPTAVRRKSP
+123 QTFTAKPTA
-138 VKQPQTKRAS
+138 
-148 MTMTLSTSSSR
+148 SR

-199 VKTDRHEPLQRSHM
+199 VKPDRHEPLQRSHM

-263 RIHILQLQQELEEM
+263 RIHILQLQQELDEM
-277 RKLNN
+277 RKLNG
-282 DLGEKLETLKQRRAE
+282 DLSEKLETLKQRRAE

-305 DKMKT
+305 DKLKT

-318 KSKIMDAHSQL
+318 KSKIMDAHSLL
-329 QRDLQRAKQDAKDAI
+329 QRDLQRAKQEAKDAI

-402 MQEKLGSSGTAGTG
+402 MQEKLGSRGTAGSGGVGTG
-416 VISGDGT
+416 GDGPT

-457 EIQKLEKELDT
+457 EIQKLEKELET

-490 EAQLGDLQEQVDAAL
+490 ETQLSDLQEQVDAAL

-525 KSLQEEVAELEA
+525 KSLEEEVAELEA

-569 AMREKDAALETIVD
+569 AIREKDAALETIVD

-597 LNEQCQELRE
+597 LNDQCQELRE
-607 RLSHESTKQQQQQQ
+607 RLNQESTKQQQQQQ
-621 SKDTA
+621 AKDTA

-666 LTAFMPDVFMARG
+666 LSAFMPDVFMARG

-706 ERFANVP
+706 ERFSNVP
-713 QMDRAAILTGH
+713 QMDRAAILSGH

-779 EIVDLLKANQLDE
+779 EIVDMLKANQLDE

-837 DSIANDSNIVKIL
+837 DSIANDSNIIKIL

-892 KCNLSMNTLRNLKR
+892 KCNLSMNTLLNLKR

-947 LSNSCEKV
+947 LSNGCEKV
-955 YEQDDLGPSQNVRN
+955 YEQDDLGPSQNVRT

-982 QYLLDHEYEIVSA
+982 QYLLDHEYEIISA

-1177 SGLEPLHVPQPKDDR
+1177 AGLEPLHVPQPKDDR
-1192 IQELEQKITRVKHD
+1192 IQELEQEITRVKHD
-1206 LIMSLVKGAEIPSTH
+1206 LIMSLVKGAEIPSTY

-1234 ENHQKQQQTQIRAK
+1234 ENQQKQHQTQIRAK

-1254 DVMQEYLSRK
+1254 DVVQEYLSRK

>member
-1 MAEKYL
+1 MTEKLL
-7 KIGQRVELTGKDVR
+7 KVGQRIEVAGKDVR
-21 GTIAYLGMTSFAVGK
+21 GSIAYVGMTSFANGK
-36 WVGVILDEA
+36 WVGVILDEP
-45 KGKNNGSIKG
+45 KGKNNGSIRNMT
-55 HQYFSCEENYG
+55 YFTCEENYG

-75 FIDDAGNPIE
+75 FLDDAGNPIE
-85 DAQTPE
+85 SGEVQTPE

-100 AKRATGRVPAGSVRS
+100 AGSVRS

-123 QTFTAKPTAVRRKSP
+123 TSFAAKPTA
-138 VKQPQTKRAS
+138 
-148 MTMTLSTSSSR
+148 SR
-159 MSLNRST
+159 LSLNRSS

-177 PGSERASGQSS
+177 PGNDRPGGGSGMSS

-199 VKTDRHEPLQRSHM
+199 MKTGDRYDSLHKSHI

-238 QFTPGQSLISPSPA
+238 QFTPGQSLTSPSPA
-252 PTPAPGSSTED
+252 PSTED
-263 RIHILQLQQELEEM
+263 RIHLLQLQQEIEDM
-277 RKLNN
+277 KMQNK
-282 DLGEKLETLKQRRAE
+282 DLVEKLETLKLRRTE
-297 DRERLREF
+297 DKERLREF

-318 KSKIMDAHSQL
+318 KSKIMEAHSQL
-329 QRDLQRAKQDAKDAI
+329 QRDYQRAKQDAKDAL
-344 EARDLHSEE
+344 EARDLHIEE
-353 MSELAENVE
+353 MAELSENVE

-391 LTLDLEILKTE
+391 LTLDFEILKTE
-402 MQEKLGSSGTAGTG
+402 MQEKYANSGTIGDGAGTG
-416 VISGDGT
+416 T
-423 AVAST
+423 ST
-428 YEFKQLEQQN
+428 YEFKQLEQHN
-438 ARLRETLV
+438 VRLRETLV

-457 EIQKLEKELDT
+457 EIQKLEKELET
-468 KKSEVTE
+468 KKSEVAE
-475 LQRTKEKFSAKIDEL
+475 LQRTKEKLSGKIDEL
-490 EAQLGDLQEQVDAAL
+490 EAQVSDLQEQVDAAL

-525 KSLQEEVAELEA
+525 KALEEEVAELEA

-556 REELDLAHAAKRE
+556 REELDMAHAAKRE
-569 AMREKDAALETIVD
+569 AVREKEAVLETIVD

-597 LNEQCQELRE
+597 LNDQCQELRE
-607 RLSHESTKQQQQQQ
+607 KLNQESSKVV
-621 SKDTA
+621 KDT
-626 LITETIDFKQMF
+626 ITETIDFKQMF

-652 RQIELTQANEHVRY
+652 RQIELTQANEHAKY
-666 LTAFMPDVFMARG
+666 LTAFMPEVFMARG

-706 ERFANVP
+706 ERFSAVS
-713 QMDRAAILTGH
+713 QIDRTAIVSGH
-724 EVAQFGFRSRLLH
+724 EVYQFRFRSRLLH
-737 HVHNLQSI
+737 HVHNLQTI
-745 MHQFLFSMTGCKADT
+745 MHQFLYGLTACQPDT

-765 AALPEMQAQEKMVD
+765 SSLPEMQAQEKMVD

-806 NAMYVVL
+806 NAMYLVL
-813 LTGEDL
+813 LSGEDL
-819 VNETQIVRD
+819 LNETQIVRD
-828 CTASIGAAC
+828 CTASISAAC
-837 DSIANDSNIVKIL
+837 DSILTDAAVMKTL
-850 IKPGDET
+850 IQGGDET

-863 LQYILQ
+863 MQYIVQ
-869 NVENIRQQL
+869 NVESVKQQL

-883 RLPQDVAIT
+883 RLPQDVSVT
-892 KCNLSMNTLRNLKR
+892 KCNLSMNTLQNLKK
-906 TAEALNKV
+906 TAESLNRL
-914 MSVLF
+914 MSVMF
-919 YATRQ
+919 FSAKEVIQ
-924 CLQLVTLD
+924 MVTAD
-932 PETETSVPHDKLWEI
+932 SETEVSVSHEKLWDI
-947 LSNSCEKV
+947 MSNACERI
-955 YEQDDLGPSQNVRN
+955 YEQDDLGPSQNIRT
-969 VLSAAS
+969 VLSKTS
-975 TDMGQLA
+975 TDMSQLA
-982 QYLLDHEYEIVSA
+982 QYLLDHEYEIMSGA
-995 TNTAKPEEKPVAPII
+995 TPKPEEKPVAPII

-1068 QQDHETNTTRLQKQY
+1068 QQDHEANAARLQKQY
-1083 DEVCA
+1083 DEVCQR
-1088 KLKQKE
+1088 LKQKE
-1094 KEFEET
+1094 KEFEDT
-1100 MDHLQSDI
+1100 MDHLQNDI
-1108 DSLESEKSSLRDKLK
+1108 DSLENERTSLRDKLK
-1123 SFSSRKVDLKT
+1123 SYSSKKGDLKT

-1155 RAFKDER
+1155 KAFKEER
-1162 TERLKVQANEYRKIL
+1162 SERLKVQANEYKKIL
-1177 SGLEPLHVPQPKDDR
+1177 SNLEPLHVPQPKDER
-1192 IQELEQKITRVKHD
+1192 IEELEKAVTKVKHD
-1206 LIMSLVKGAEIPSTH
+1206 WIMSLVRGAEIPATR
-1221 TVHGSVSKSILDH
+1221 TAHGNISKTIIDH
-1234 ENHQKQQQTQIRAK
+1234 ENQQKRDQREIKSK
-1248 AEQLAC
+1248 AEQLAFEI
-1254 DVMQEYLSRK
+1254 MNEYLSRN
-1264 PHRAAKADFASFPS
+1264 PHRATRGDFAVFPS
-1278 NELSAAFRVNVRV
+1278 TELATAFKANIKV

>member
-21 GTIAYLGMTSFAVGK
+21 GTIAYVGMTSFAVGK

-75 FIDDAGNPIE
+75 FIDDAGNAIE
-85 DAQTPE
+85 EAQTPE

-100 AKRATGRVPAGSVRS
+100 AGSVRS

-123 QTFTAKPTAVRRKSP
+123 QTFTAKPTA
-138 VKQPQTKRAS
+138 
-148 MTMTLSTSSSR
+148 

-199 VKTDRHEPLQRSHM
+199 VKPDRNEPLQRSHM

-252 PTPAPGSSTED
+252 PTPAPGSTTED
-263 RIHILQLQQELEEM
+263 RIHILQLQQELEEV
-277 RKLNN
+277 RKQNA
-282 DLGEKLETLKQRRAE
+282 DLSEKLETLKQRRAE

-329 QRDLQRAKQDAKDAI
+329 QRDLQRAKQEAKDAI

-353 MSELAENVE
+353 MAELAENVE

-402 MQEKLGSSGTAGTG
+402 MQEKLGSGGGGAG
-416 VISGDGT
+416 GDGRIVGDGS

-505 GAEEMVEQ
+505 GAEEMVDQ

-525 KSLQEEVAELEA
+525 KALEEEVAELEA

-569 AMREKDAALETIVD
+569 AVREKDAALETIVD

-607 RLSHESTKQQQQQQ
+607 RLNQESSKQQQQQQ
-621 SKDTA
+621 AKDTA
-626 LITETIDFKQMF
+626 LISETIDFKQMF

-706 ERFANVP
+706 ERFASVP
-713 QMDRAAILTGH
+713 QMDRAAILSGH

-745 MHQFLFSMTGCKADT
+745 MHQFLFSMTACKADT

-765 AALPEMQAQEKMVD
+765 AALPEMLAQEKMVD

-837 DSIANDSNIVKIL
+837 DSIANDSNIVKML

-919 YATRQ
+919 YANRH

-932 PETETSVPHDKLWEI
+932 PETETSVPHEKLWEI
-947 LSNSCEKV
+947 LSNGCEKV
-955 YEQDDLGPSQNVRN
+955 YEQDDLGPSQNIRT

-982 QYLLDHEYEIVSA
+982 QYLLDHEYEIISA
-995 TNTAKPEEKPVAPII
+995 TNAAKPEEKPVAPII

-1044 KLKQNELSEMQIRKD
+1044 KLKLNELSEMQIRKD

-1068 QQDHETNTTRLQKQY
+1068 QQDHEANTTRLQKQY

-1162 TERLKVQANEYRKIL
+1162 AERLKVQANEYRKIL
-1177 SGLEPLHVPQPKDDR
+1177 SNLEPLHVPQPKDER
-1192 IQELEQKITRVKHD
+1192 IQQLEQKITSVKHD
-1206 LIMSLVKGAEIPSTH
+1206 LIMSLVTGAEIPSTR
-1221 TVHGSVSKSILDH
+1221 TVHGSVSKTILDH
-1234 ENHQKQQQTQIRAK
+1234 ANQQKQLQSQIRAK

-1254 DVMQEYLSRK
+1254 DVMQEYLHRK

>member
-1 MAEKYL
+1 MAERYL
-7 KIGQRVELTGKDVR
+7 KIGQRVELTGKEVR
-21 GTIAYLGMTSFAVGK
+21 GTIAYVGMTSFAVGK

-85 DAQTPE
+85 DAQTPD

-100 AKRATGRVPAGSVRS
+100 AGSVRS

-123 QTFTAKPTAVRRKSP
+123 QTFSAKPTAVRRKSP

-199 VKTDRHEPLQRSHM
+199 VKPDRNEPLQRSHM

-252 PTPAPGSSTED
+252 PTPAPGASSTED
-263 RIHILQLQQELEEM
+263 RIHILQLQAELEEM
-277 RKLNN
+277 RKLNA

-329 QRDLQRAKQDAKDAI
+329 QRDLQRAKQEAKDAI

-353 MSELAENVE
+353 MAELAENVE

-402 MQEKLGSSGTAGTG
+402 MQEKVGSIGGGG
-416 VISGDGT
+416 VVGAGDGS

-457 EIQKLEKELDT
+457 EIQKLEKELET

-513 LAEKKMELEDKV
+513 LAEKKMELEDRV
-525 KSLQEEVAELEA
+525 KALEEEVAELEA

-556 REELDLAHAAKRE
+556 REELDMAHAAKRE
-569 AMREKDAALETIVD
+569 AVREKDAALETIVD

-607 RLSHESTKQQQQQQ
+607 RLNQESSKQQQQQQ
-621 SKDTA
+621 AKDTA

-706 ERFANVP
+706 ERFSSVP
-713 QMDRAAILTGH
+713 QMDRAAILSGH

-765 AALPEMQAQEKMVD
+765 AALPEMLAQEKMVD

-837 DSIANDSNIVKIL
+837 DSIANDSNIIKIL

-932 PETETSVPHDKLWEI
+932 PETETSVPQEKLWEI
-947 LSNSCEKV
+947 LSNGCEKV
-955 YEQDDLGPSQNVRN
+955 YEQDDLGPSQNVRT

-982 QYLLDHEYEIVSA
+982 QYLLDHEYEIISA
-995 TNTAKPEEKPVAPII
+995 TNAAKPEEKPVAPII

-1162 TERLKVQANEYRKIL
+1162 AERLKVQANEYRKIL
-1177 SGLEPLHVPQPKDDR
+1177 AGLEPLHVPQPKDER

-1206 LIMSLVKGAEIPSTH
+1206 LIMSLVKGAEIPATN
-1221 TVHGSVSKSILDH
+1221 TVHGSVSKTILDH
-1234 ENHQKQQQTQIRAK
+1234 ENQRKQQQTQIRAK

-1264 PHRAAKADFASFPS
+1264 PHRAAKGDFASFPS
-1278 NELSAAFRVNVRV
+1278 NELTAAFRVNVRV

>member
-1 MAEKYL
+1 MSERYL
-7 KIGQRVELTGKDVR
+7 KVGQRVEIPVKEVR
-21 GTIAYLGMTSFAVGK
+21 GTIAYVGMTSFAVGK
-36 WVGVILDEA
+36 WVGVVLDEA

-55 HQYFSCEENYG
+55 QQYFTCDENCG

-75 FIDDAGNPIE
+75 FIDEAGNPLE
-85 DAQTPE
+85 EAAQTPE
-91 EKPRSRLSS
+91 EKPRSRL
-100 AKRATGRVPAGSVRS
+100 
-115 LASMPGST
+115 
-123 QTFTAKPTAVRRKSP
+123 
-138 VKQPQTKRAS
+138 
-148 MTMTLSTSSSR
+148 SSSR

-177 PGSERASGQSS
+177 PGSERAGTGQSS

-199 VKTDRHEPLQRSHM
+199 VKQLDRHEPLHRSHM

-238 QFTPGQSLISPSPA
+238 QFTPGQSITSPSPA
-252 PTPAPGSSTED
+252 PTPAPSSTTED
-263 RIHILQLQQELEEM
+263 RIHILQLQQEIEEL
-277 RKLNN
+277 RKQNGDLN
-282 DLGEKLETLKQRRAE
+282 EKLETLKQRRAE

-305 DKMKT
+305 DKMMT

-329 QRDLQRAKQDAKDAI
+329 QRELQRAKQEAKDAI
-344 EARDLHSEE
+344 EARELHSEE
-353 MSELAENVE
+353 MAELAENVE
-362 LITLDKEMA
+362 MITLDKEMA

-379 LELETA
+379 LELDAA

-402 MQEKLGSSGTAGTG
+402 MQEKLSSGG
-416 VISGDGT
+416 GDG
-423 AVAST
+423 AAGAGGGADGGAAST
-428 YEFKQLEQQN
+428 YEFKQMEQQN
-438 ARLRETLV
+438 VRLRETLV

-457 EIQKLEKELDT
+457 EIQKLEKELET
-468 KKSEVTE
+468 KKSEVAE
-475 LQRTKEKFSAKIDEL
+475 LQRTKEKLSSKIDEL

-513 LAEKKMELEDKV
+513 LAEKKMELEDRV
-525 KSLQEEVAELEA
+525 KALEEEVAELEA

-569 AMREKDAALETIVD
+569 AAREKEAALETIVD

-597 LNEQCQELRE
+597 LNDQCQELRD
-607 RLSHESTKQQQQQQ
+607 RLNQESSKQQQQQQ
-621 SKDTA
+621 AKDTA

-666 LTAFMPDVFMARG
+666 LSAFMPDVFMARG

-691 SRIVFKS
+691 SRLVFKS

-706 ERFANVP
+706 ERFSNVP
-713 QMDRAAILTGH
+713 QIDRPAVLGGH

-745 MHQFLFSMTGCKADT
+745 MHQFLYSMTGCKADT

-779 EIVDLLKANQLDE
+779 EIIDLLKANQLDE

-828 CTASIGAAC
+828 CTASIAAAC
-837 DSIANDSNIVKIL
+837 DSIANDANIIKIL

-869 NVENIRQQL
+869 NVENVRQQL
-878 KLVKR
+878 KLIKR

-892 KCNLSMNTLRNLKR
+892 KCNLSMNTLRNLKQ

-914 MSVLF
+914 MSVMF
-919 YATRQ
+919 YAGRQ
-924 CLQLVTLD
+924 CLQLATVD
-932 PETETSVPHDKLWEI
+932 PDTETSVPHEKLWEI
-947 LSNSCEKV
+947 LSGGCEKI
-955 YEQDDLGPSQNVRN
+955 YEQDDLGPSQNIRP
-969 VLSAAS
+969 VLSGAS

-982 QYLLDHEYEIVSA
+982 QYLLDHEYEIISA
-995 TNTAKPEEKPVAPII
+995 TNAAKPEEKPTAPII
-1010 LRAQAVKKQLE
+1010 VRAQAVKKQLE

-1068 QQDHETNTTRLQKQY
+1068 QQDHESNTTRLQKQLE
-1083 DEVCA
+1083 EVQTLLA
-1088 KLKQKE
+1088 QKE

-1162 TERLKVQANEYRKIL
+1162 SERLKVQANEYRKIL
-1177 SGLEPLHVPQPKDDR
+1177 EGLEPLHVPQPNDKR
-1192 IQELEQKITRVKHD
+1192 IQELEQEITRVKHD
-1206 LIMSLVKGAEIPSTH
+1206 YIMSMVRGAELPATR
-1221 TVHGSVSKSILDH
+1221 TVHGNVAKTIIDH
-1234 ENHQKQQQTQIRAK
+1234 ENRQKQQQTQLRAK

-1254 DVMQEYLSRK
+1254 EVMHEYLQRK
-1264 PHRAAKADFASFPS
+1264 PHRAAKADFAAFPA
-1278 NELSAAFRVNVRV
+1278 NEVSAAFRMNLKV

>member
-1 MAEKYL
+1 MSERLL
-7 KIGQRVELTGKDVR
+7 KIGQRIEVSGKDVR
-21 GTIAYLGMTSFAVGK
+21 GVIAYVGMTSFAVGK
-36 WVGVILDEA
+36 WVGVILDEP

-55 HQYFSCEENYG
+55 QTYFSCDENYG

-75 FIDDAGNPIE
+75 FLDEGGNQIDVGE
-85 DAQTPE
+85 VQTPE

-100 AKRATGRVPAGSVRS
+100 EIYITHANANISAGSVRS
-115 LASMPGST
+115 LASLPGT
-123 QTFTAKPTAVRRKSP
+123 GMVAAKPTA
-138 VKQPQTKRAS
+138 
-148 MTMTLSTSSSR
+148 SR
-159 MSLNRST
+159 LSLNRST

-177 PGSERASGQSS
+177 PGGGGASSGQSS

-199 VKTDRHEPLQRSHM
+199 VKAGDRYETLHKSHI

-238 QFTPGQSLISPSPA
+238 QFTPGQSLTSPSPA
-252 PTPAPGSSTED
+252 PSGTEE
-263 RIHILQLQQELEEM
+263 RIHLLQLQQEIE
-277 RKLNN
+277 
-282 DLGEKLETLKQRRAE
+282 DLKTQNKDLVEKLETLKVRRAE

-305 DKMKT
+305 DKLKT
-310 QYEQLVEF
+310 QYDQLVEF

-329 QRDLQRAKQDAKDAI
+329 QRDLQRAKQEAKDAI
-344 EARDLHSEE
+344 EARDQHSEE
-353 MSELAENVE
+353 MAELSENVE
-362 LITLDKEMA
+362 MITLDKEMA

-402 MQEKLGSSGTAGTG
+402 MQEKGT
-416 VISGDGT
+416 VIGDGT
-423 AVAST
+423 GGTGAST

-438 ARLRETLV
+438 VRLRETLV

-457 EIQKLEKELDT
+457 EIQKLEKELET
-468 KKSEVTE
+468 KKSEVAE
-475 LQRTKEKFSAKIDEL
+475 LQRTKEKLSSKIDDL
-490 EAQLGDLQEQVDAAL
+490 EGTLGDLQEQVDAAL

-513 LAEKKMELEDKV
+513 LADKKMELEDKV
-525 KSLQEEVAELEA
+525 KALEEEVAELEA

-556 REELDLAHAAKRE
+556 REELDMAHAAKRE
-569 AMREKDAALETIVD
+569 AVREKEAAFETIVD

-597 LNEQCQELRE
+597 LNDQCQELRE
-607 RLSHESTKQQQQQQ
+607 KLNQESSKLV
-621 SKDTA
+621 KDT
-626 LITETIDFKQMF
+626 ISETIDFKQMF

-652 RQIELTQANEHVRY
+652 RQIELTQANEHVKY
-666 LTAFMPDVFMARG
+666 LTAFMPEIFMARG
-679 GDHDAI
+679 GDHDAV

-691 SRIVFKS
+691 SRIVFKA

-706 ERFANVP
+706 ERFSVVP
-713 QMDRAAILTGH
+713 TIDRSAIVGGH
-724 EVAQFGFRSRLLH
+724 EVYQFRFRSRLLH

-745 MHQFLFSMTGCKADT
+745 MHQFLYGLTACTADT

-765 AALPEMQAQEKMVD
+765 ASLPEMQAQEKMVD

-806 NAMYVVL
+806 NAMYLVL
-813 LTGEDL
+813 LAGEDL
-819 VNETQIVRD
+819 LNETQIVRD
-828 CTASIGAAC
+828 CTASISAAC
-837 DSIANDSNIVKIL
+837 DSITTDAAVIRTM
-850 IKPGDET
+850 IKGGDET

-863 LQYILQ
+863 LQYIVQ
-869 NVENIRQQL
+869 NVEAVKQQL
-878 KLVKR
+878 KLIKR
-883 RLPQDVAIT
+883 RLPQDASIT
-892 KCNLSMNTLRNLKR
+892 KCNLSPNTLQNLKK
-906 TAEALNKV
+906 TAESLNKL

-919 YATRQ
+919 YGAKQ
-924 CLQLVTLD
+924 VVQMVTAD
-932 PETETSVPHDKLWEI
+932 PETEVSVSHEQLWDI
-947 LSNSCEKV
+947 LSNACEKV
-955 YEQDDLGPSQNVRN
+955 YEQDDLGPAQNIRS
-969 VLSAAS
+969 VLSKTS
-975 TDMGQLA
+975 TDMSQLA
-982 QYLLDHEYEIVSA
+982 QYLLDHEYEIMSNPK
-995 TNTAKPEEKPVAPII
+995 TEEKPVAPII

-1044 KLKQNELSEMQIRKD
+1044 KLKLNELSEMQIRKD

-1068 QQDHETNTTRLQKQY
+1068 QQDHETNTARLQKMY

-1094 KEFEET
+1094 KDFEET

-1123 SFSSRKVDLKT
+1123 SYSSKKGDLKT

-1162 TERLKVQANEYRKIL
+1162 AERLKVQASEYKKIL
-1177 SGLEPLHVPQPKDDR
+1177 ANLEPLYVPQPKDER
-1192 IQELEQKITRVKHD
+1192 IEQLDKEVTKVRHEW
-1206 LIMSLVKGAEIPSTH
+1206 IMSLVRGAEMPT
-1221 TVHGSVSKSILDH
+1221 TKTAHGSVSKSIVDH
-1234 ENHQKQQQTQIRAK
+1234 ENQHKRAQSQLK
-1248 AEQLAC
+1248 TRAEQLAC
-1254 DVMQEYLSRK
+1254 EIMNEYLARK
-1264 PHRAAKADFASFPS
+1264 PHRAARGDFAMFPS
-1278 NELSAAFRVNVRV
+1278 TELATALKVNIAASS

>member
-7 KIGQRVELTGKDVR
+7 KLGQRVELSGKDVR
-21 GTIAYLGMTSFAVGK
+21 GTIAYVGMTSFAVGK
-36 WVGVILDEA
+36 WVGVVLDEA

-55 HQYFSCEENYG
+55 QQYFSCEENFG

-75 FIDDAGNPIE
+75 YVDESGNPLE
-85 DAQTPE
+85 DAQTPD
-91 EKPRSRLSS
+91 EKPRSRL
-100 AKRATGRVPAGSVRS
+100 
-115 LASMPGST
+115 
-123 QTFTAKPTAVRRKSP
+123 
-138 VKQPQTKRAS
+138 
-148 MTMTLSTSSSR
+148 SSSR

-177 PGSERASGQSS
+177 PSGSEPRPGGQSS
-188 IPTPVSSIPTM
+188 IPTPVGSSIPTM
-199 VKTDRHEPLQRSHM
+199 VKQPLDRHEPLQRSHM

-238 QFTPGQSLISPSPA
+238 QFTPGQSLTSPSPA
-252 PTPAPGSSTED
+252 PTPVPSSSATED
-263 RIHILQLQQELEEM
+263 RIHILQLQHELDEQ
-277 RKLNN
+277 RRVNG
-282 DLGEKLETLKQRRAE
+282 DLSEKLETLKQRRAE
-297 DRERLREF
+297 DRDRLREF
-305 DKMKT
+305 DKLKT
-310 QYEQLVEF
+310 QYEQLLEF
-318 KSKIMDAHSQL
+318 KSKIMDAHSSL
-329 QRDLQRAKQDAKDAI
+329 QRELQRAKQEAKDAI

-353 MSELAENVE
+353 MAELSENVE
-362 LITLDKEMA
+362 MITLDKEMA

-391 LTLDLEILKTE
+391 LTLDFEILKTE
-402 MQEKLGSSGTAGTG
+402 MQEKLTSGGISAVGGAG
-416 VISGDGT
+416 GDGS
-423 AVAST
+423 AST

-468 KKSEVTE
+468 KKSEVAE
-475 LQRTKEKFSAKIDEL
+475 LQRTKEKLSSKIDEL

-513 LAEKKMELEDKV
+513 LAEKKMELEDRV
-525 KSLQEEVAELEA
+525 KALEEEVAELEA

-556 REELDLAHAAKRE
+556 REELDLAHSAKRE
-569 AMREKDAALETIVD
+569 AAREKEAALETIVD

-597 LNEQCQELRE
+597 LNDQCQELRD
-607 RLSHESTKQQQQQQ
+607 RINQESSKQQQQQQ
-621 SKDTA
+621 AKDTA

-666 LTAFMPDVFMARG
+666 LSAFMPDVFMARG

-691 SRIVFKS
+691 SRLVFKS

-706 ERFANVP
+706 ERFSNVP
-713 QMDRAAILTGH
+713 QIDRTAILGGH

-745 MHQFLFSMTGCKADT
+745 MHQFLYSMTGCKADT

-765 AALPEMQAQEKMVD
+765 AALPEMQAQEKMID
-779 EIVDLLKANQLDE
+779 EIIDLLKVNQLDE
-792 NSSTDNLEKCVTFF
+792 NSSTDNLEKCGTFF

-813 LTGEDL
+813 LSGDDL

-828 CTASIGAAC
+828 CTASIAAAC
-837 DSIANDSNIVKIL
+837 DSIANDSTIIKML

-869 NVENIRQQL
+869 NVENVRQQL

-892 KCNLSMNTLRNLKR
+892 KCNLSANTLRNLKG

-919 YATRQ
+919 YAARQ
-924 CLQLVTLD
+924 CLQLVTVD

-947 LSNSCEKV
+947 VSAGCEKI
-955 YEQDDLGPSQNVRN
+955 YEQDDLGPSQNLRP

-995 TNTAKPEEKPVAPII
+995 TNTGKPEEKPVAPII
-1010 LRAQAVKKQLE
+1010 VRAQAVKKQLE

-1068 QQDHETNTTRLQKQY
+1068 QQDHETNTTRLQKHL
-1083 DEVCA
+1083 DEVCT

-1123 SFSSRKVDLKT
+1123 TFSSRKVDLKT

-1162 TERLKVQANEYRKIL
+1162 SERLKVQANEYRKIL
-1177 SGLEPLHVPQPKDDR
+1177 AGLEPLHVPQPKDER
-1192 IQELEQKITRVKHD
+1192 IQELDREISRVKHD
-1206 LIMSLVKGAEIPSTH
+1206 LIMSLVRGAELPTTR
-1221 TVHGSVSKSILDH
+1221 TVHGNVAKTIIDH
-1234 ENHQKQQQTQIRAK
+1234 ENRQKQHQTQLRAK

-1254 DVMQEYLSRK
+1254 DVVHEYLQRK
-1264 PHRAAKADFASFPS
+1264 PHRAAKADFAAFPA
-1278 NELSAAFRVNVRV
+1278 NEVSAAFRANVKV

>member
-7 KIGQRVELTGKDVR
+7 KIGQRVELPGKDVR
-21 GTIAYLGMTSFAVGK
+21 GTIAYVGMTSFAVGK
-36 WVGVILDEA
+36 WIGVILDEA

-55 HQYFSCEENYG
+55 HQYFSCDENYG
-66 MFVRPTQLV
+66 MFVRPTQLM
-75 FIDDAGNPIE
+75 FIDESGNPIE

-91 EKPRSRLSS
+91 EKPRSRL
-100 AKRATGRVPAGSVRS
+100 
-115 LASMPGST
+115 
-123 QTFTAKPTAVRRKSP
+123 
-138 VKQPQTKRAS
+138 
-148 MTMTLSTSSSR
+148 SSSR

-199 VKTDRHEPLQRSHM
+199 VKPDRHEPLQRSHM

-238 QFTPGQSLISPSPA
+238 QFTPGQSLTSPSPA
-252 PTPAPGSSTED
+252 MTPAPGSSTED
-263 RIHILQLQQELEEM
+263 RIHILQLQQELEES
-277 RKLNN
+277 RKQAT
-282 DLGEKLETLKQRRAE
+282 DLSEKLETLKQRRAE
-297 DRERLREF
+297 DRERMREF

-353 MSELAENVE
+353 MAELSENVE

-391 LTLDLEILKTE
+391 LTLDLEILKAE
-402 MQEKLGSSGTAGTG
+402 MQEKLGTGTG
-416 VISGDGT
+416 GTGGAGSGGDGPI
-423 AVAST
+423 VAST

-457 EIQKLEKELDT
+457 EIQKLEKELET

-490 EAQLGDLQEQVDAAL
+490 ETQLSDLQEQVDAAL

-525 KSLQEEVAELEA
+525 KALEEEVAELEA

-556 REELDLAHAAKRE
+556 REELDMAHAAKRE
-569 AMREKDAALETIVD
+569 AVREKDAALETIVD

-597 LNEQCQELRE
+597 LNDQCQELRE
-607 RLSHESTKQQQQQQ
+607 RLNQESSKQQQQQQ
-621 SKDTA
+621 AKDTA

-666 LTAFMPDVFMARG
+666 LSAFMPDVFMARG

-691 SRIVFKS
+691 SRIVFKA

-706 ERFANVP
+706 ERFSDVP
-713 QMDRAAILTGH
+713 QVDRAAILSGH

-745 MHQFLFSMTGCKADT
+745 MHQFLYSMTGCNPDT

-837 DSIANDSNIVKIL
+837 DSIANDSNIIKML

-869 NVENIRQQL
+869 NVENVRQQL

-883 RLPQDVAIT
+883 RLPQDVTIT

-924 CLQLVTLD
+924 CLQLVTVD

-947 LSNSCEKV
+947 LSNGCEKV
-955 YEQDDLGPSQNVRN
+955 YEQDDLGPSQNVRT
-969 VLSAAS
+969 VLSASS

-982 QYLLDHEYEIVSA
+982 QYLLDHEYEIISA
-995 TNTAKPEEKPVAPII
+995 TNAGKPKEKPAAPII

-1044 KLKQNELSEMQIRKD
+1044 KLKLNELSEMQIRKD

-1068 QQDHETNTTRLQKQY
+1068 QQDHEANTTRLQKQY
-1083 DEVCA
+1083 DEVCT

-1100 MDHLQSDI
+1100 MDHLQNDI

-1177 SGLEPLHVPQPKDDR
+1177 SGLEPLHVPQPKDER
-1192 IQELEQKITRVKHD
+1192 IQQLEQEITRVKHD
-1206 LIMSLVKGAEIPSTH
+1206 LIMSLVKGAELPSTR
-1221 TVHGSVSKSILDH
+1221 TVHGSVSKTILDH
-1234 ENHQKQQQTQIRAK
+1234 ENRQKRQQTQIRAK

-1254 DVMQEYLSRK
+1254 DVMQEYLHRK
-1264 PHRAAKADFASFPS
+1264 PHRAAKADFATFPS
-1278 NELSAAFRVNVRV
+1278 NELSAAFRVNVRM

>member
-1 MAEKYL
+1 
-7 KIGQRVELTGKDVR
+7 
-21 GTIAYLGMTSFAVGK
+21 
-36 WVGVILDEA
+36 
-45 KGKNNGSIKG
+45 
-55 HQYFSCEENYG
+55 
-66 MFVRPTQLV
+66 
-75 FIDDAGNPIE
+75 
-85 DAQTPE
+85 
-91 EKPRSRLSS
+91 
-100 AKRATGRVPAGSVRS
+100 
-115 LASMPGST
+115 
-123 QTFTAKPTAVRRKSP
+123 
-138 VKQPQTKRAS
+138 
-148 MTMTLSTSSSR
+148 

-199 VKTDRHEPLQRSHM
+199 VKPDRHEPLQRSHM

-263 RIHILQLQQELEEM
+263 RIHILQLQQELDEM
-277 RKLNN
+277 RKLNS
-282 DLGEKLETLKQRRAE
+282 DLSEKLETLKQRRAE

-318 KSKIMDAHSQL
+318 KSKIMDAHSLL
-329 QRDLQRAKQDAKDAI
+329 QRDLQRAKQEAKDAI
-344 EARDLHSEE
+344 EARELHSEE

-402 MQEKLGSSGTAGTG
+402 MQEKLGSSGGTAGSGG
-416 VISGDGT
+416 VIGADGS
-423 AVAST
+423 ALAST

-457 EIQKLEKELDT
+457 EIQKLEKELET
-468 KKSEVTE
+468 KKSEVAE

-490 EAQLGDLQEQVDAAL
+490 EAQLSDLQEQVDAAL

-525 KSLQEEVAELEA
+525 KTLEEEVAELEA

-569 AMREKDAALETIVD
+569 ALREKDAALETIVD

-607 RLSHESTKQQQQQQ
+607 RLNQESTKQQQQQQ
-621 SKDTA
+621 AKDTA

-666 LTAFMPDVFMARG
+666 LSAFMPDVFMARG

-706 ERFANVP
+706 ERFSNVP
-713 QMDRAAILTGH
+713 QMDRAAILAGH

-765 AALPEMQAQEKMVD
+765 AA
-779 EIVDLLKANQLDE
+779 
-792 NSSTDNLEKCVTFF
+792 
-806 NAMYVVL
+806 
-813 LTGEDL
+813 
-819 VNETQIVRD
+819 
-828 CTASIGAAC
+828 
-837 DSIANDSNIVKIL
+837 
-850 IKPGDET
+850 
-857 SDSGLL
+857 
-863 LQYILQ
+863 
-869 NVENIRQQL
+869 
-878 KLVKR
+878 
-883 RLPQDVAIT
+883 
-892 KCNLSMNTLRNLKR
+892 
-906 TAEALNKV
+906 
-914 MSVLF
+914 
-919 YATRQ
+919 
-924 CLQLVTLD
+924 
-932 PETETSVPHDKLWEI
+932 
-947 LSNSCEKV
+947 
-955 YEQDDLGPSQNVRN
+955 
-969 VLSAAS
+969 
-975 TDMGQLA
+975 
-982 QYLLDHEYEIVSA
+982 
-995 TNTAKPEEKPVAPII
+995 
-1010 LRAQAVKKQLE
+1010 
-1021 ETKTLTATLEN
+1021 
-1032 REAEIRQLKLAA
+1032 
-1044 KLKQNELSEMQIRKD
+1044 
-1059 LAEKKLSVL
+1059 
-1068 QQDHETNTTRLQKQY
+1068 
-1083 DEVCA
+1083 
-1088 KLKQKE
+1088 
-1094 KEFEET
+1094 
-1100 MDHLQSDI
+1100 
-1108 DSLESEKSSLRDKLK
+1108 
-1123 SFSSRKVDLKT
+1123 
-1134 TTALDISA
+1134 
-1142 SSPYIAQELSLLK
+1142 
-1155 RAFKDER
+1155 
-1162 TERLKVQANEYRKIL
+1162 
-1177 SGLEPLHVPQPKDDR
+1177 
-1192 IQELEQKITRVKHD
+1192 
-1206 LIMSLVKGAEIPSTH
+1206 
-1221 TVHGSVSKSILDH
+1221 
-1234 ENHQKQQQTQIRAK
+1234 
-1248 AEQLAC
+1248 
-1254 DVMQEYLSRK
+1254 
-1264 PHRAAKADFASFPS
+1264 
-1278 NELSAAFRVNVRV
+1278 

>member
-1 MAEKYL
+1 MSERYL
-7 KIGQRVELTGKDVR
+7 KVGQRVEIPVKEVR
-21 GTIAYLGMTSFAVGK
+21 GTIAYVGMTSFAVGK
-36 WVGVILDEA
+36 WVGVVLDEA

-55 HQYFSCEENYG
+55 QQYFTCDENCG

-75 FIDDAGNPIE
+75 FIDEAGNPLE
-85 DAQTPE
+85 EAAQTPE
-91 EKPRSRLSS
+91 EKPRSRL
-100 AKRATGRVPAGSVRS
+100 
-115 LASMPGST
+115 
-123 QTFTAKPTAVRRKSP
+123 
-138 VKQPQTKRAS
+138 
-148 MTMTLSTSSSR
+148 SSSR

-177 PGSERASGQSS
+177 PGSERAGTGQSS

-199 VKTDRHEPLQRSHM
+199 VKQLDRHEPLHRSHM

-238 QFTPGQSLISPSPA
+238 QFTPGQSITSPSPA
-252 PTPAPGSSTED
+252 PTPAPSSTTED
-263 RIHILQLQQELEEM
+263 RIHILQLQQEIEEL
-277 RKLNN
+277 RKQNGDLN
-282 DLGEKLETLKQRRAE
+282 EKLETLKQRRAE

-305 DKMKT
+305 DKMMT

-329 QRDLQRAKQDAKDAI
+329 QRELQRAKQEAKDAI
-344 EARDLHSEE
+344 EARELHSEE
-353 MSELAENVE
+353 MAELAENVE
-362 LITLDKEMA
+362 MITLDKEMA

-379 LELETA
+379 LELDAA

-402 MQEKLGSSGTAGTG
+402 MQEKLSSGG
-416 VISGDGT
+416 GDG
-423 AVAST
+423 AAGAGGGADGGAAST
-428 YEFKQLEQQN
+428 YEFKQMEQQN
-438 ARLRETLV
+438 VRLRETLV

-457 EIQKLEKELDT
+457 EIQKLEKELET
-468 KKSEVTE
+468 KKSEVAE
-475 LQRTKEKFSAKIDEL
+475 LQRTKEKLSSKIDEL

-513 LAEKKMELEDKV
+513 LAEKKMELEDRV
-525 KSLQEEVAELEA
+525 KALEEEVAELEA

-569 AMREKDAALETIVD
+569 AAREKEAALETIVD

-597 LNEQCQELRE
+597 LNDQCQELRD
-607 RLSHESTKQQQQQQ
+607 RLNQESSKQQQQQQ
-621 SKDTA
+621 AKDTA

-666 LTAFMPDVFMARG
+666 LSAFMPDVFMARG

-691 SRIVFKS
+691 SRLVFKS

-706 ERFANVP
+706 ERFSNVP
-713 QMDRAAILTGH
+713 QIDRPAVLGGH

-745 MHQFLFSMTGCKADT
+745 MHQFLYSMTGCKADT

-779 EIVDLLKANQLDE
+779 EIIDLLKANQLDE

-828 CTASIGAAC
+828 CTASIAAAC
-837 DSIANDSNIVKIL
+837 DSIANDANIIKIL

-869 NVENIRQQL
+869 NVENVRQQL
-878 KLVKR
+878 KLIKR

-892 KCNLSMNTLRNLKR
+892 KCNLSMNTLRNLKQ

-914 MSVLF
+914 MSVMF
-919 YATRQ
+919 YAGRQ
-924 CLQLVTLD
+924 CLQLATVD
-932 PETETSVPHDKLWEI
+932 PDTETSVPHEKLWEI
-947 LSNSCEKV
+947 LSGGCEKI
-955 YEQDDLGPSQNVRN
+955 YEQDDLGPSQNIRP
-969 VLSAAS
+969 VLSGAS

-982 QYLLDHEYEIVSA
+982 QYLLDHEYEIISA
-995 TNTAKPEEKPVAPII
+995 TNAAKPEEKPTAPII
-1010 LRAQAVKKQLE
+1010 VRAQAVKKQLE

-1068 QQDHETNTTRLQKQY
+1068 QQDHESNTTRLQKQFE
-1083 DEVCA
+1083 EVQTLLA
-1088 KLKQKE
+1088 QKE

-1162 TERLKVQANEYRKIL
+1162 SERLKVQANEYRKIL
-1177 SGLEPLHVPQPKDDR
+1177 EGLEPLHVPQPNDKR
-1192 IQELEQKITRVKHD
+1192 IQELEQEITRVKHD
-1206 LIMSLVKGAEIPSTH
+1206 YIMSMVRGAELPATR
-1221 TVHGSVSKSILDH
+1221 TVHGNVAKTIIDH
-1234 ENHQKQQQTQIRAK
+1234 ENRQKQQQTQLRAK

-1254 DVMQEYLSRK
+1254 EVMHEYLQRK
-1264 PHRAAKADFASFPS
+1264 PHRAAKADFAAFPA
-1278 NELSAAFRVNVRV
+1278 NEVSAAFRMNLKV

>member
-1 MAEKYL
+1 MSEKLL
-7 KIGQRVELTGKDVR
+7 KVGQRIEVSGKDVR
-21 GTIAYLGMTSFAVGK
+21 GTIAYIGMTSFAVGK
-36 WVGVILDEA
+36 WIGVILDEP

-55 HQYFSCEENYG
+55 QTYFSCDENYG

-75 FIDDAGNPIE
+75 FLDDAGNPIE
-85 DAQTPE
+85 SAEVQTPE

-100 AKRATGRVPAGSVRS
+100 AGSVRS

-123 QTFTAKPTAVRRKSP
+123 TSFAAKPTAVRRKSP
-138 VKQPQTKRAS
+138 VKQPQSKRAS
-148 MTMTLSTSSSR
+148 MTMTLSSSSSR
-159 MSLNRST
+159 LSLNRSS

-177 PGSERASGQSS
+177 PGNERPAGSSS

-199 VKTDRHEPLQRSHM
+199 MKTGDRYESLHKSHI
-213 SPPESLQTS
+213 SPPESLQAS
-222 KRASFVE
+222 KRASFIE

-238 QFTPGQSLISPSPA
+238 QFTPGQSLTSPSPA
-252 PTPAPGSSTED
+252 PSTED
-263 RIHILQLQQELEEM
+263 RIHLLQLQQEIE
-277 RKLNN
+277 
-282 DLGEKLETLKQRRAE
+282 DLKTQNKDLVEKLETLKMRRAE
-297 DRERLREF
+297 DKDRLREF

-329 QRDLQRAKQDAKDAI
+329 QRDFQRAKQEAKDAI

-353 MSELAENVE
+353 MAELSENVE
-362 LITLDKEMA
+362 MITLDKEMA

-402 MQEKLGSSGTAGTG
+402 MQEKLGSGGGTIGDGVGTG
-416 VISGDGT
+416 
-423 AVAST
+423 AST
-428 YEFKQLEQQN
+428 YEFKQLEQHN

-457 EIQKLEKELDT
+457 EIQKLEKELET

-475 LQRTKEKFSAKIDEL
+475 LQRTKEKLSSKIDDL
-490 EAQLGDLQEQVDAAL
+490 EAQLSDLQEQVDAAL

-525 KSLQEEVAELEA
+525 KALEEEIVELEA

-556 REELDLAHAAKRE
+556 REELDMAHAAKRE
-569 AMREKDAALETIVD
+569 AIREKDAALETIVD

-597 LNEQCQELRE
+597 LNDQCLELRE
-607 RLSHESTKQQQQQQ
+607 KLSQESSKVV
-621 SKDTA
+621 KDT
-626 LITETIDFKQMF
+626 ISETIDFKQMF

-652 RQIELTQANEHVRY
+652 RQIELTQANEHVKY
-666 LTAFMPDVFMARG
+666 LTAFMPEIFMARG

-706 ERFANVP
+706 ERFSAVP
-713 QMDRAAILTGH
+713 HIDRSAIVSGH
-724 EVAQFGFRSRLLH
+724 EVYQFRFRSRLLH
-737 HVHNLQSI
+737 HVHNLQTV
-745 MHQFLFSMTGCKADT
+745 MHQFLYGLTACQADT

-765 AALPEMQAQEKMVD
+765 ASLPEMQAQEKMVD

-806 NAMYVVL
+806 NAMYLVL
-813 LTGEDL
+813 LSGEDL
-819 VNETQIVRD
+819 LNETQIVRD
-828 CTASIGAAC
+828 CTASISAAC
-837 DSIANDSNIVKIL
+837 DSISTDASVMKTL
-850 IKPGDET
+850 IRGGDET

-863 LQYILQ
+863 MQYITQ
-869 NVENIRQQL
+869 NVESVKQQI

-883 RLPQDVAIT
+883 RLPQDVAVT
-892 KCNLSMNTLRNLKR
+892 KCNLSMNTLQNLKK
-906 TAEALNKV
+906 TAESLNKL
-914 MSVLF
+914 MSVMFLS
-919 YATRQ
+919 AKEIMQ
-924 CLQLVTLD
+924 MVTAD
-932 PETETSVPHDKLWEI
+932 SETEVSLSHDKLWDI
-947 LSNSCEKV
+947 LSNACEKI
-955 YEQDDLGPSQNVRN
+955 YEQDDLGPAQNIRS
-969 VLSAAS
+969 VLSKTS
-975 TDMGQLA
+975 TDMSQLA
-982 QYLLDHEYEIVSA
+982 QYLLDHEYEIMSG
-995 TNTAKPEEKPVAPII
+995 TNAKPEEKPVAPII

-1044 KLKQNELSEMQIRKD
+1044 KLKQSELSEMQIRKD

-1068 QQDHETNTTRLQKQY
+1068 QQDHEINTARLQKQFE
-1083 DEVCA
+1083 EVSQRLE
-1088 KLKQKE
+1088 KKE
-1094 KEFEET
+1094 KDFEET
-1100 MDHLQSDI
+1100 MDHLQNDI
-1108 DSLESEKSSLRDKLK
+1108 DSLESEKISLREKLK
-1123 SFSSRKVDLKT
+1123 SYSSKKGDLKT

-1155 RAFKDER
+1155 KAFKDER
-1162 TERLKVQANEYRKIL
+1162 SERLKIQANEYRKIL
-1177 SGLEPLHVPQPKDDR
+1177 NGLEPLHVPQPKDKR
-1192 IQELEQKITRVKHD
+1192 IEELEQEVTKVKHD
-1206 LIMSLVKGAEIPSTH
+1206 WIMSLVQGAELPVTK
-1221 TVHGSVSKSILDH
+1221 TAHGNLSKTIADH
-1234 ENHQKQQQTQIRAK
+1234 ENHQKQNQQQIKTK
-1248 AEQLAC
+1248 AERLVC
-1254 DVMQEYLSRK
+1254 EIMNEYLSRK
-1264 PHRAAKADFASFPS
+1264 PHRAARGDFAAFPS
-1278 NELSAAFRVNVRV
+1278 AELTSAFKMNIKV

>member
-1 MAEKYL
+1 MSERYL
-7 KIGQRVELTGKDVR
+7 KVGQRVEIPVKEVR
-21 GTIAYLGMTSFAVGK
+21 GTIAYVGMTSFAVGK
-36 WVGVILDEA
+36 WVGVVLDEA

-55 HQYFSCEENYG
+55 QQYFTCDENCG
-66 MFVRPTQLV
+66 MFVRPTQLI
-75 FIDDAGNPIE
+75 FIDEAGNPLE
-85 DAQTPE
+85 DAAQTPE

-100 AKRATGRVPAGSVRS
+100 AKRATGRVNASSVRS
-115 LASMPGST
+115 LASVPGST

-177 PGSERASGQSS
+177 PGSERAGAGQSS

-199 VKTDRHEPLQRSHM
+199 VKQLDRHEPLHRSHM

-238 QFTPGQSLISPSPA
+238 QFTPGQSITSPSPA
-252 PTPAPGSSTED
+252 PTPAPSSTTED
-263 RIHILQLQQELEEM
+263 RIHILQLQQEIEEL
-277 RKLNN
+277 RKQNGDLN
-282 DLGEKLETLKQRRAE
+282 EKLETLKQRRAE

-305 DKMKT
+305 DKMMT

-329 QRDLQRAKQDAKDAI
+329 QRELQRAKQEAKDAI
-344 EARDLHSEE
+344 EARELHSEE
-353 MSELAENVE
+353 MAELAENVE
-362 LITLDKEMA
+362 MITLDKEMA
-371 EEKADTLA
+371 EEKAETLV
-379 LELETA
+379 LELDAA

-402 MQEKLGSSGTAGTG
+402 MQEKFSSGGSGAGGADG
-416 VISGDGT
+416 V
-423 AVAST
+423 AAST
-428 YEFKQLEQQN
+428 YEFKQMEQQN
-438 ARLRETLV
+438 VRLRETLV

-457 EIQKLEKELDT
+457 EIQKLEKELET
-468 KKSEVTE
+468 KKSEVAE
-475 LQRTKEKFSAKIDEL
+475 LQRTKEKLSTKIDEL

-513 LAEKKMELEDKV
+513 LAEKKMELEDRV
-525 KSLQEEVAELEA
+525 KALEEEVAELEA

-569 AMREKDAALETIVD
+569 AAREKEAALETIVD

-597 LNEQCQELRE
+597 LNDQCQELRD
-607 RLSHESTKQQQQQQ
+607 RVNQESNKQLQQQQA
-621 SKDTA
+621 KDTA

-666 LTAFMPDVFMARG
+666 LSAFMPDVFMARG

-691 SRIVFKS
+691 SRLVFKS

-706 ERFANVP
+706 ERFSNVP
-713 QMDRAAILTGH
+713 QIDRAAVLGGH

-745 MHQFLFSMTGCKADT
+745 MHQFLYSMTGCKADT

-779 EIVDLLKANQLDE
+779 EIIDLLKANQLDE

-828 CTASIGAAC
+828 CTASIAAAC
-837 DSIANDSNIVKIL
+837 DSIANDANIIKIL

-869 NVENIRQQL
+869 NVENVRQQL
-878 KLVKR
+878 KLIKR

-892 KCNLSMNTLRNLKR
+892 KCNLSMNTLRNLKQ

-914 MSVLF
+914 MSVMF
-919 YATRQ
+919 YAGRQ
-924 CLQLVTLD
+924 CLQLATVD
-932 PETETSVPHDKLWEI
+932 PDTETSVPHEKLWEI
-947 LSNSCEKV
+947 LSGGCEKI
-955 YEQDDLGPSQNVRN
+955 YEQDDLGPSQNIRP
-969 VLSAAS
+969 VLSGTS

-982 QYLLDHEYEIVSA
+982 QYLLDHEYEIISA
-995 TNTAKPEEKPVAPII
+995 TNAAKPEEKPTAPII
-1010 LRAQAVKKQLE
+1010 VRAQAVKKQLE

-1068 QQDHETNTTRLQKQY
+1068 QQDHESNTTRLQKQLE
-1083 DEVCA
+1083 EVQTLLA
-1088 KLKQKE
+1088 QKE

-1162 TERLKVQANEYRKIL
+1162 SERLKVQANEYRKIL
-1177 SGLEPLHVPQPKDDR
+1177 EGLEPLHVPQPNDKR
-1192 IQELEQKITRVKHD
+1192 IQELEQEITRVKHD
-1206 LIMSLVKGAEIPSTH
+1206 YIMSMVRGAELPATR
-1221 TVHGSVSKSILDH
+1221 TVHGNVAKTIIDH
-1234 ENHQKQQQTQIRAK
+1234 ENRQKQQQTQLRAK
-1248 AEQLAC
+1248 AEQLANE
-1254 DVMQEYLSRK
+1254 VMHEYLQRK
-1264 PHRAAKADFASFPS
+1264 PHRAAKADFAAFPS
-1278 NELSAAFRVNVRV
+1278 NEVSAAFRMNLKV